1 MADEIVGEEDK
12 NIKEAQQR
20 FKQNIKDLVKQ
31 HEENLKVPP
40 QYQSNKTFAE
50 KLMKSFKKN
59 IN

>member
-1 MADEIVGEEDK
+1 MGEEDK